1 MPLWANDWVHP
12 VVIWR
17 QAPDALLSQ
26 PCSRRRPARALRRAS
41 RRPLSPSSPSSAP
54 HPADPIHVAQFVGL
68 DTLSHI
74 ASGWR
79 AERVSTG
86 EIDAKQVEEVALLEK
101 LVGEGHK
108 GRKSGKGLFDC
119 EWRSHGRLLPGGA
132 VRPSEG
138 ARARCPRASPTDF
151 ASLDTQTRTS
161 SCPLHRVLASVQHD
175 ATGKGGVVQCSR
187 RRLAPENLK
196 RSRGGPRVLDFASF
210 WDGCF
215 HGLQD
220 CIASVSSESDCL
232 RESKLSSSSSSPA
245 PAAGLLVRRL
255 SLVTTCLDSQ

>member
-1 MPLWANDWVHP
+1 M
-12 VVIWR
+12 
-17 QAPDALLSQ
+17 
-26 PCSRRRPARALRRAS
+26 RP
-41 RRPLSPSSPSSAP
+41 RRPLSLSSPSSAP
-54 HPADPIHVAQFVGL
+54 HTPDPIHVAQFVGL

-138 ARARCPRASPTDF
+138 REG
-151 ASLDTQTRTS
+151 SL
-161 SCPLHRVLASVQHD
+161 P
-175 ATGKGGVVQCSR
+175 
-187 RRLAPENLK
+187 
-196 RSRGGPRVLDFASF
+196 
-210 WDGCF
+210 
-215 HGLQD
+215 
-220 CIASVSSESDCL
+220 VSL
-232 RESKLSSSSSSPA
+232 
-245 PAAGLLVRRL
+245 
-255 SLVTTCLDSQ
+255 TH